1 MRNQH
6 LVTEDFACYYIIE
19 PGDGTRYTAFYVS
32 DPDNDP
38 DNIYVGFGPGQ
49 HLTGGYLM
57 RRSSLRRLG
66 SRLFAVAAE
75 GGQMCN
81 MLQRDHYIGYWTPHF
96 KTNAKYTGVDWITI
110 AAILFGLAMSASP
123 AGEDTDLSLKFI
135 GDVYRE
141 RSVEV
146 VTTLAMWG
154 INSDQVETS
163 RE

>member
-6 LVTEDFACYYIIE
+6 LVVEGFACYYVIE
-19 PGDGTRYTAFYVS
+19 PGDGTRYTAFYVT

-49 HLTGGYLM
+49 HLTGGYFL
-57 RRSSLRRLG
+57 RRSSLKRLG

-75 GGQMCN
+75 DDSMLRV
-81 MLQRDHYIGYWTPHF
+81 LQRDHYIGYWTPHF
-96 KTNAKYTGVDWITI
+96 KANADNHNVDWTTI

-135 GDVYRE
+135 GDVYNNRT
-141 RSVEV
+141 VEV